1 MNDHLN
7 VSLAHI
13 DPAIQA
19 VLDDE
24 LDRERSYLEMIASE
38 NFAPISVLESA
49 GSVLT
54 NKYAEG
60 YPGRRY
66 YAGCGPVD
74 VAEELAIERA
84 KALFGAEYANVQPHS
99 GATANAAVLSAIA
112 QPGDTILG
120 LRLDHGG
127 HLTHGMPLNFS
138 GKLYNVVTYGLD
150 RNSSLIE
157 MDQVRDL
164 ALAHRPKVIIAGWS
178 AYPRYLD
185 FAAFREIADEVGA
198 LLWVDMAHFA
208 GLVAAGLHPNPVPVA
223 DIVSS
228 TSHKTLGGP
237 RGGFILSRDDT
248 YAKSLNRNVFPGQQ
262 GGPLMHI
269 IAAKATAFLLAGTEP
284 FADRQRR
291 TLEGARIVADRLLAP
306 GCPSQR
312 YRRTHRRDGRPPD
325 PCGSSFFRN
334 RWHHRR
340 ASPPRS
346 RYHRQPEQHSFRSPP
361 AALGDIGRSTRYP
374 PCSRN
379 PWIRNPR
386 LHRDSRH
393 RRPRPSAK
401 TGHSH
406 TTNPHQGT
414 CREVPALPGTA
425 AVTG

>member
-1 MNDHLN
+1 
-7 VSLAHI
+7 
-13 DPAIQA
+13 
-19 VLDDE
+19 
-24 LDRERSYLEMIASE
+24 
-38 NFAPISVLESA
+38 
-49 GSVLT
+49 
-54 NKYAEG
+54 
-60 YPGRRY
+60 
-66 YAGCGPVD
+66 
-74 VAEELAIERA
+74 
-84 KALFGAEYANVQPHS
+84 
-99 GATANAAVLSAIA
+99 
-112 QPGDTILG
+112 
-120 LRLDHGG
+120 
-127 HLTHGMPLNFS
+127 MPLNFS

-306 GCPSQR
+306 DARASGIDVLTGGTDVHLILADLRSSEI
-312 YRRTHRRDGRPPD
+312 DGITAERVLHEVGITANRNSIPFDPPRPPLVTS
-325 PCGSSFFRN
+325 GVRLGT
-334 RWHHRR
+334 
-340 ASPPRS
+340 
-346 RYHRQPEQHSFRSPP
+346 PP
-361 AALGDIGRSTRYP
+361 ALATRGFETLDFIETADIVAHALQPKPDIPTLRTRTKALAEKYP
-374 PCSRN
+374 LYPGL
-379 PWIRNPR
+379 PR
-386 LHRDSRH
+386 
-393 RRPRPSAK
+393 
-401 TGHSH
+401 
-406 TTNPHQGT
+406 
-414 CREVPALPGTA
+414 
-425 AVTG
+425 